1 VFFSN
6 DLRKQI
12 NHSHIFIK
20 AVNED
25 LAFEVYVWGINF
37 MLELLR
43 RLVVIKARNLYAKR
57 KLQMPDLHLL
67 LW

>member
-12 NHSHIFIK
+12 NHSHVFTI

-43 RLVVIKARNLYAKR
+43 RLVVVKA
-57 KLQMPDLHLL
+57 
-67 LW
+67 